1 MDKLTVLEAIRDLAA
16 AGELSESEVV
26 AAARNGAGASGAAAD
41 DRRNRYSRVLF
52 FIGGGV
58 ICIGIVALIGQVWN
72 DLGPVMHVVVTL
84 GSGLAAYTV
93 GVLFSWSGKAGA
105 AGPAFFLVAALVLPL
120 GIVVAMDE
128 AGLDPEKLGLQ
139 SLTAVV
145 LLGVFLG
152 TYLLFRNVS
161 LLVYVIGYG
170 IWAFFAI
177 TEFMAGPSPR
187 FDQETFIEYRIL
199 AVGLTLMFLAWAF
212 AGTRREILTAPLYA
226 LGSLAF
232 LGSALAL
239 GGWKPNQNML
249 WELAFPGLVFAVV
262 YLSVHVRS
270 MLLLV
275 IGSLFFG
282 GYLAKITGEYF
293 SDSLG
298 WPVALILLGFML
310 MGVGYLTFRLK
321 QTYLKA

>member
-16 AGELSESEVV
+16 AGGLSESEVV
-26 AAARNGAGASGAAAD
+26 AAVRDGAGISGAAAD

-84 GSGLAAYTV
+84 GAGLAAYIV

-105 AGPAFFLVAALVLPL
+105 AGPAFFLIAALVLPL
-120 GIVVAMDE
+120 GIAVAMDE

-139 SLTAVV
+139 SLTALV

-152 TYLLFRNVS
+152 TYLLFRNIS
-161 LLVYVIGYG
+161 LLIYVIGYG

-177 TEFMAGPSPR
+177 TEYIAGPSPR

-199 AVGLTLMFLAWAF
+199 AVGLTLMLLAWAF
-212 AGTRREILTAPLYA
+212 SGTRRHVLTEPLYA
-226 LGSLAF
+226 IGSLAF
-232 LGSALAL
+232 LGTAMIL
-239 GGWKPNQNML
+239 GGWKPNQNVF
-249 WELAFPGLVFAVV
+249 WELAFPGLVFAIV

-270 MLLLV
+270 MILLA